1 MAYPE
6 ILGMLVKNHC
16 YTFFTTQL
24 FGFNMR
30 TCNAGRR
37 LGGMRQRGFTLIEI
51 MVVVIILSILAV
63 FVVPQIMERPDDAR
77 ILKARQDIQALE
89 AALNLYRLD
98 NYSYPTTDQG
108 LDALTTKPSSPP
120 EPRNWKTGGYI
131 KKLETDPWGNPYR
144 YLSPGQFG
152 EFDLYSLGADNQQ
165 GGEGKNADITSWNLP
180 QQP

>member
-1 MAYPE
+1 MHLLSRKSAF
-6 ILGMLVKNHC
+6 VRSK
-16 YTFFTTQL
+16 
-24 FGFNMR
+24 
-30 TCNAGRR
+30 
-37 LGGMRQRGFTLIEI
+37 GFTLIEI

-98 NYSYPTTDQG
+98 NYAYPTTDQG
-108 LDALTTKPSSPP
+108 LEALAFKPTIPP

-144 YLSPGQFG
+144 YLSPGQYG
-152 EFDLYSLGADNQQ
+152 EFDLFSLGADNQP
-165 GGEGKNADITSWNLP
+165 GGEGKNADITSWTLQQP
-180 QQP
+180 QQ